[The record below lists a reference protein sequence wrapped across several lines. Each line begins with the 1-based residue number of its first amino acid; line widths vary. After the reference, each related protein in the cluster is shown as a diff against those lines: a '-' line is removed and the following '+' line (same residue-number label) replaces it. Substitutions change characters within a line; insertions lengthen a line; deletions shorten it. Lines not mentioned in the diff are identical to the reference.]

1 MICMDIWWQ
10 VVIGMNKWFQ
20 GRLSSQVAAPDEM
33 KEEDHA
39 DQEQAAEKENNN
51 IVNTSNDDA

>member
-1 MICMDIWWQ
+1 
-10 VVIGMNKWFQ
+10 
-20 GRLSSQVAAPDEM
+20 M